1 MYNILSMAELPRSAE
16 TLKNPLY
23 DSAVEPPS
31 PGNIYTAQNP
41 LVYRFCQVALNM
53 LKLENKLAQ

>member
-41 LVYRFCQVALNM
+41 LVYRFLSSSSKYV
-53 LKLENKLAQ
+53 EIGE